1 MSLTL
6 KKVFKILFFSFMN
19 GGSPERPGA
28 RSLSLTRILKT
39 LKIFFFLF
47 CEWGTL
53 TLKKVFKIL
62 FSILHGGQG
71 VLEVSDLAT
80 QVSNSDVVSAFVGTF

>member
-1 MSLTL
+1 
-6 KKVFKILFFSFMN
+6 MN
-19 GGSPERPGA
+19 
-28 RSLSLTRILKT
+28 
-39 LKIFFFLF
+39 
-47 CEWGTL
+47 
-53 TLKKVFKIL
+53 LKKVFKIL